1 MSADLEPAPDAA
13 QALPREPMP
22 RLLAIMA
29 RLRDPAQGCPW
40 DREQSFASIAPYTIE
55 EAYEVADAIDRG
67 ALADL
72 RDELGDLLLQVV
84 FHAQMA
90 DEAGH
95 FTFRDVANSISNK
108 MIKRHPHVFGED
120 RINSAAAQTKAWE
133 EHKAAER
140 AAAASGR
147 GDVPSVLDG
156 VALGLPALLR
166 AEKLQKRAARIGFQ
180 WPDAAPALVKID
192 EELSEIKDEI
202 KSGSDPERIGDEVG
216 DLLFACVA
224 LARALDVDPEAA
236 LRSANAKFERRFRRV
251 EQLAPAGAPL
261 AALETFWRQAKIEEN
276 Q

>member
-1 MSADLEPAPDAA
+1 MSADLEPAPAA
-13 QALPREPMP
+13 APVLPQEAMP

-67 ALADL
+67 ALTDL

-120 RINSAAAQTKAWE
+120 RIDSAAAQTKAWE

-140 AAAASGR
+140 AAAATGR
-147 GDVPSVLDG
+147 GDVASVLDG

-166 AEKLQKRAARIGFQ
+166 SEKLQKRAARIGFQ

-236 LRSANAKFERRFRRV
+236 LRAANAKFERRFRRV
-251 EQLAPAGAPL
+251 EQLAPSDAPL
-261 AALETFWRQAKIEEN
+261 APLEAFWRQVKIEEK

>member
-1 MSADLEPAPDAA
+1 MSSDLEPAPAA
-13 QALPREPMP
+13 APALPQEAMP

-67 ALADL
+67 ALGDL

-95 FTFRDVANSISNK
+95 FTFRDVVNSISNK
-108 MIKRHPHVFGED
+108 MINRHPHVFGQD
-120 RINSAAAQTKAWE
+120 RIDSAAAQTKAWE

-140 AAAASGR
+140 TAAATGR
-147 GDVPSVLDG
+147 GDVASVLDG

-166 AEKLQKRAARIGFQ
+166 SEKLQKRAARIGFQ

-236 LRSANAKFERRFRRV
+236 LRSANAKFEGRFRRV